1 MTEQLE
7 VLEVESTEEEQAD
20 YSASEREDDLL
31 ETLTNNVASL
41 DEGSLFLLS
50 VVGRDSADES
60 RLIQDSSFNYVA
72 IVTIATASKMFI
84 LRCI

>member
-31 ETLTNNVASL
+31 EILTSNVASL

-50 VVGRDSADES
+50 VVRRDSADQS

-72 IVTIATASKMFI
+72 IVTIATTSKMFI